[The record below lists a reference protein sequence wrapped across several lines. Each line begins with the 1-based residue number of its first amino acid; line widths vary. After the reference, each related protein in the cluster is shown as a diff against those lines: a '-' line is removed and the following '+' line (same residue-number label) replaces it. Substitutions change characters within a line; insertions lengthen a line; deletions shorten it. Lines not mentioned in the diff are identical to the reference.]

1 MREFAADLRFALRV
15 LKKNPGFTAIAVIV
29 LALGIGANTA
39 IFSVVNA
46 VLLRPLPFA
55 APERLVSVTSLNT
68 RRSMTDGAA
77 SYPDFRDYRSKNRT
91 LRHLIAYRDDGWALT
106 GTGRQ
111 AENLNVA
118 IVSAEVF
125 PMLGVTP
132 LMGRTFRPDED
143 DNPAASPR
151 TIVISHKTWQKTF
164 SGDPRII
171 GRSVTLA
178 GKPFTIVGVLPSG
191 FNFPV
196 RNDPFDAWSTFSFS
210 NDLTSSDGSKPIGEQ
225 RGSHYLEMAGEL
237 KPGVDAR
244 QAKADLDVITAG
256 LAKKYPDTDKYRGIR
271 VVSMLDRLV
280 ERMRPI
286 LLLLLAAVGCVLL
299 VACANVANLLLARAS
314 SRRRELAVRAAL
326 GAGRARVVRQVLTE
340 SVVLSFMGGACGIL
354 LAIWGSSLLA
364 RFGPDNVPRLGQTSL
379 DFAVLGFSFGIS
391 LLTGVV
397 FGLAPAL
404 RAGQTDPAESLR
416 EGSRGSTEGIRSN
429 KARSAMIAG
438 EVALALMLLASAGLL
453 IRSLD
458 RLNRVDPG
466 YRTNHL
472 LTAGITFPSARYKDA
487 EIVQFTNRLEERL
500 RSLPGVRS
508 VSDIV
513 ILPLSGNDMGTN
525 YEVEGHPT
533 KVEEQ
538 PATRVNVAG
547 PGYFEVMGTQLLAG
561 REFDVRDTAAANKVV
576 VVNEALAKEAFGG
589 QDPIGRK
596 IKPGISSGDGK
607 PPYRQIVGVVR
618 SVQQDRIGQKPLPE
632 VFIPREQ
639 LNWDYETIVIHTA
652 ADSRAVIPGLRAVVR
667 EMDPDMPI
675 DELRT
680 MDERVAQSLA
690 QPRFQSYLLGIFA
703 AIALALT
710 AVGLY
715 GVIAYSVAQRTR
727 EIGTRV
733 ALGAG
738 RGSILRL
745 VVGQGMLLSLIG
757 VALGLAGSLA
767 ISQLLRSLLFEVAP
781 NDPLTLTV
789 TAVLVL
795 VVSLLASFVPARRA
809 AAVDPM
815 VALRYE

>member
-1 MREFAADLRFALRV
+1 
-15 LKKNPGFTAIAVIV
+15 
-29 LALGIGANTA
+29 
-39 IFSVVNA
+39 
-46 VLLRPLPFA
+46 
-55 APERLVSVTSLNT
+55 
-68 RRSMTDGAA
+68 
-77 SYPDFRDYRSKNRT
+77 
-91 LRHLIAYRDDGWALT
+91 
-106 GTGRQ
+106 
-111 AENLNVA
+111 
-118 IVSAEVF
+118 
-125 PMLGVTP
+125 
-132 LMGRTFRPDED
+132 
-143 DNPAASPR
+143 
-151 TIVISHKTWQKTF
+151 
-164 SGDPRII
+164 
-171 GRSVTLA
+171 
-178 GKPFTIVGVLPSG
+178 
-191 FNFPV
+191 
-196 RNDPFDAWSTFSFS
+196 
-210 NDLTSSDGSKPIGEQ
+210 
-225 RGSHYLEMAGEL
+225 
-237 KPGVDAR
+237 
-244 QAKADLDVITAG
+244 
-256 LAKKYPDTDKYRGIR
+256 
-271 VVSMLDRLV
+271 
-280 ERMRPI
+280 
-286 LLLLLAAVGCVLL
+286 
-299 VACANVANLLLARAS
+299 
-314 SRRRELAVRAAL
+314 
-326 GAGRARVVRQVLTE
+326 
-340 SVVLSFMGGACGIL
+340 
-354 LAIWGSSLLA
+354 
-364 RFGPDNVPRLGQTSL
+364 
-379 DFAVLGFSFGIS
+379 
-391 LLTGVV
+391 
-397 FGLAPAL
+397 
-404 RAGQTDPAESLR
+404 
-416 EGSRGSTEGIRSN
+416 
-429 KARSAMIAG
+429 
-438 EVALALMLLASAGLL
+438 
-453 IRSLD
+453 
-458 RLNRVDPG
+458 
-466 YRTNHL
+466 
-472 LTAGITFPSARYKDA
+472 
-487 EIVQFTNRLEERL
+487 
-500 RSLPGVRS
+500 
-508 VSDIV
+508 
-513 ILPLSGNDMGTN
+513 
-525 YEVEGHPT
+525 
-533 KVEEQ
+533 
-538 PATRVNVAG
+538 VAG